1 MKRRQFISKLTVPVI
16 AMPMLSAMILD
27 GKQAIIPLDGLEGWK
42 DMVVVEVIDAAVKT
56 SQKQMLR
63 W

>member
-42 DMVVVEVIDAAVKT
+42 AIP
-56 SQKQMLR
+56 
-63 W
+63 